1 MKNKKIII
9 SVIIVLV
16 LIVTSIFSYQ
26 TFKTYDFTILLN
38 ENEITIENVSKTEM
52 LKIISDDLLSVESEL
67 INQYEK
73 SFEEETLITEHDT
86 TVSYKLNLLD
96 KEISDVSYDDI
107 LEYRLSEIK
116 SIETI
121 VKIEATKVTVED
133 IPFEEVRTET
143 DQLYVGETFTGVF
156 GVNGSKS
163 TETQI
168 VYVNGVDMSDDL
180 ATAPVITVVDPVNQL
195 TNVGIQPQPTSGG
208 NYSSGGNYY
217 RPSGGNSSTGGYSS
231 GGNYTRGQFATLAQC
246 EAAGNQWL
254 ANGGID
260 GQGGGTFGCTPH
272 FAISGTNPAPGDT
285 SYDIQKSR

>member
-9 SVIIVLV
+9 SVIISLV
-16 LIVTSIFSYQ
+16 LIVTSIFAYQ
-26 TFKTYDFTILLN
+26 TFKTYDYTILLN
-38 ENEITIENVSKTEM
+38 ENEITIENVSKTEV
-52 LKIISDDLLSVESEL
+52 LNIISEDLLSVESEL
-67 INQYEK
+67 ISKYEK
-73 SFEEETLITEHDT
+73 GFEEETLITEHDT
-86 TVSYKLNLLD
+86 TVSYKLNLTD
-96 KEISDVSYDDI
+96 KEISDITFEDI

-121 VKIEATKVTVED
+121 VKIEAKKITIEE

-143 DQLYVGETFTGVF
+143 DQLYVGETYTGVV
-156 GVNGSKS
+156 GVNGTKT

-168 VYVNGVDMSDDL
+168 VYINGIDMSDDL
-180 ATAPVITVVDPVNQL
+180 ATEPVITVVDPVKQL
-195 TNVGIQPQPTSGG
+195 TNVGTQPQPTVGG
-208 NYSSGGNYY
+208 NYSSGGNYS
-217 RPSGGNSSTGGYSS
+217 RPSGGNSSTGGNSNGS
-231 GGNYTRGQFATLAQC
+231 NYTRGQFATLAQC

-285 SYDIQKSR
+285 SYDIQKSI